1 MGCGKSSVGKELS
14 TLLSLPVVDLDTF
27 IENSAGRT
35 IPEIF
40 TTDGEPA
47 FRTMELSA
55 LRRLLLPLSRS
66 MCTQPA
72 INVADNTATNALSG
86 TPGSTALSHTPAVL
100 TDCSAIQTRLPHN
113 DIPYPAISQ
122 SDSTAYDPAIPQSA
136 AIPDGP
142 ADFILSLGGG
152 TLTTPG
158 CVELIR
164 EKTFCIYLQAG
175 IDTLVRNLQNDTSN
189 RPMLSSAGT
198 ASATLHPEPSRYFP
212 KDSYSSTLR
221 DRIETLMSCRSKAYE
236 STARLIIDID
246 GKSFPAVASEIASR
260 LPDAR

>member
-86 TPGSTALSHTPAVL
+86 TPGSTSMSHTPAAL
-100 TDCSAIQTRLPHN
+100 PDCPS
-113 DIPYPAISQ
+113 ISQ
-122 SDSTAYDPAIPQSA
+122 SAD
-136 AIPDGP
+136 IPDGP

-164 EKTFCIYLQAG
+164 EKTFCIYLRAG

-221 DRIETLMSCRSKAYE
+221 DRIETLMSCRSKIYE

-246 GKSFPAVASEIASR
+246 GKSFPAVASEIVSR
-260 LPDAR
+260 L

>member
-1 MGCGKSSVGKELS
+1 MTISLTGFMGSGKSSVGKELS

-72 INVADNTATNALSG
+72 INVADNTATDALSG
-86 TPGSTALSHTPAVL
+86 TPGSTSMSHTPA
-100 TDCSAIQTRLPHN
+100 ALP
-113 DIPYPAISQ
+113 DIPSIS
-122 SDSTAYDPAIPQSA
+122 QSA

-164 EKTFCIYLQAG
+164 EKTFCIYLRAG
-175 IDTLVRNLQNDTSN
+175 IDTLVENLRDDISG
-189 RPMLSSAGT
+189 RPMLSSVRT
-198 ASATLHPEPSRYFP
+198 ASPIRTEAHGTPHADSSPLFHGAEPCPPESSSRSVQDGTDRP
-212 KDSYSSTLR
+212 LR
-221 DRIETLMSCRSKAYE
+221 DRIESLMSCRSRVYE
-236 STARLIIDID
+236 STARLTVDID
-246 GKSFPAVASEIASR
+246 GKSYPAIASEIVSR
-260 LPDAR
+260 L

>member
-86 TPGSTALSHTPAVL
+86 TPGSTSMSHTPA
-100 TDCSAIQTRLPHN
+100 ALP
-113 DIPYPAISQ
+113 DIPSIS
-122 SDSTAYDPAIPQSA
+122 QSA

-189 RPMLSSAGT
+189 RPMLSSAGN

>member
-14 TLLSLPVVDLDTF
+14 ALLSLPVVDLDTF

-40 TTDGEPA
+40 ATDGEPA
-47 FRTMELSA
+47 FRAMELSA

-72 INVADNTATNALSG
+72 INLADNTATDALSG
-86 TPGSTALSHTPAVL
+86 TP
-100 TDCSAIQTRLPHN
+100 
-113 DIPYPAISQ
+113 
-122 SDSTAYDPAIPQSA
+122 DSTAD
-136 AIPDGP
+136 IPDGP

-164 EKTFCIYLQAG
+164 EKTFCIYLRAG

-198 ASATLHPEPSRYFP
+198 ASATLHPEPPRYFP

-260 LPDAR
+260 LPDAI

>member
-14 TLLSLPVVDLDTF
+14 ALLSLPVVDLDTF
-27 IENSAGRT
+27 IESSAGRT

-40 TTDGEPA
+40 ATDGEPA
-47 FRTMELSA
+47 FRAMELSA

-72 INVADNTATNALSG
+72 INVADNTATDALSG
-86 TPGSTALSHTPAVL
+86 TPGSTSM
-100 TDCSAIQTRLPHN
+100 
-113 DIPYPAISQ
+113 SQ
-122 SDSTAYDPAIPQSA
+122 SAD
-136 AIPDGP
+136 IPDGP

-164 EKTFCIYLQAG
+164 KKTFCIYLRAG

-246 GKSFPAVASEIASR
+246 GKSCPAVASEIASR

>member
-27 IENSAGRT
+27 IESSAGRT

-72 INVADNTATNALSG
+72 INVL
-86 TPGSTALSHTPAVL
+86 P
-100 TDCSAIQTRLPHN
+100 DCPS
-113 DIPYPAISQ
+113 ISQ
-122 SDSTAYDPAIPQSA
+122 SADIS
-136 AIPDGP
+136 DGP